1 MSKNERPMTNG
12 DESMAKARIIVVED
26 EGIVAMDIENRLNNL
41 GYSVVGIASSGEEAI
56 AKAEKTHPDL
66 ILMDIKIKGP
76 MDGIGTSEKI
86 RERFNIPVVYL
97 TAYADGD
104 TVRRAKVTKPFGYL
118 IKPFDDRELHSTI
131 EIALYN
137 HRMEQK
143 LIESEN
149 RFKELFDNMSS
160 GVAIYESEDGG
171 NDFILKDFNKAAE
184 KIDTLRGKEAIGRR
198 VSQLSPGVDEFGLF
212 EVLQGVWK
220 SGKPKRYPSSLYK
233 DNKIA
238 SLRENYVYKLP
249 SGEIVSVYDDV
260 TERKR
265 AEKALQK
272 AHAELEIRVKERTAE
287 LRATNERLQR
297 EIIERKRIEEDL
309 RIAKEAAEAANQAKS
324 DFLANM
330 SHELRTPLNA
340 VIGFSEVLLDQY
352 FGELNEKQAE
362 YVKDILE
369 SGKHLLCLINDIL
382 DLSKIEA
389 GKLELEV
396 SKFNMKVLLGNSLIM
411 IKEKSRKHEIDLS
424 LNIARELEGLEI
436 AADERKLKQV
446 MFNLLSNAVKFTPS
460 GGAITLEAEQK
471 GEELVISV
479 SDTGIGVALEDK
491 EKIFKE
497 FYQVSGGLVNKTAG
511 TGLGLSL
518 SKRFAEM
525 HGGRIWLESEGLGK
539 GSRFSFSLPIN
550 GFSTPIAKY

>member
-26 EGIVAMDIENRLNNL
+26 EGIVAMDIEDRVNNL

-56 AKAEKTHPDL
+56 AMTEKTHPDL

-76 MDGIGTSEKI
+76 MNGIGTSEKI

-184 KIDTLRGKEAIGRR
+184 KIDALRGKEAIGRR
-198 VSQLSPGVDEFGLF
+198 ASQLSPGVDEFGLF

-260 TERKR
+260 TECKR

-340 VIGFSEVLLDQY
+340 VIGFSEVLWDQY
-352 FGELNEKQAE
+352 FGELNERQAE

-491 EKIFKE
+491 EKIFEE
-497 FYQVSGGLVNKTAG
+497 FYQVRGGLVNKTAG

-518 SKRFAEM
+518 SKRFTEM
-525 HGGRIWLESEGLGK
+525 HGGRIWLESEGLDK
-539 GSRFSFSLPIN
+539 GSRFSLSLPIR
-550 GFSTPIAKY
+550 